1 LGPLPGSPTKSK
13 IYSGFLKLN
22 PPQKLLKGGH
32 GGGKPKRQGRIFSE
46 IFPERKI
53 VIRSDNP
60 IESEA
65 DGANLSN
72 CRIELVGKYFDSFGI
87 PEYSGGREFTWGD
100 FLARMDPTAVGA
112 WRESIRL
119 LVSSVLQG
127 SGDNY
132 MVISTIQKD
141 VAYRLFV
148 SRVVTYVSR
157 QTEIHIYI
165 VEIKSREYGDK
176 ETTQLLKAVSV
187 GLTR

>member
-1 LGPLPGSPTKSK
+1 MAR
-13 IYSGFLKLN
+13 
-22 PPQKLLKGGH
+22 
-32 GGGKPKRQGRIFSE
+32 KPE
-46 IFPERKI
+46 ER
-53 VIRSDNP
+53 S
-60 IESEA
+60 
-65 DGANLSN
+65 SN

-87 PEYSGGREFTWGD
+87 PEYSGGREFKWAD
-100 FLARMDPTAVGA
+100 FLARMDSTAIGA
-112 WRESIRL
+112 WREGIRL

-148 SRVVTYVSR
+148 SRVVTYVSK

-187 GLTR
+187 GLRFRFLVFEQDSEFTPQNLGFPTMTLDVFETKDHRVVVADEPHSSGR

>member
-1 LGPLPGSPTKSK
+1 MLDNERNCYWRTKGALAPAGQTKSAFLLVVGTPAGVTNK
-13 IYSGFLKLN
+13 IKDLQWISEVESS
-22 PPQKLLKGGH
+22 QKLLKGGH

-65 DGANLSN
+65 DGTNLSN

-127 SGDNY
+127 
-132 MVISTIQKD
+132 
-141 VAYRLFV
+141 R
-148 SRVVTYVSR
+148 R
-157 QTEIHIYI
+157 
-165 VEIKSREYGDK
+165 
-176 ETTQLLKAVSV
+176 
-187 GLTR
+187 

>member
-1 LGPLPGSPTKSK
+1 
-13 IYSGFLKLN
+13 
-22 PPQKLLKGGH
+22 
-32 GGGKPKRQGRIFSE
+32 
-46 IFPERKI
+46 
-53 VIRSDNP
+53 
-60 IESEA
+60 
-65 DGANLSN
+65 
-72 CRIELVGKYFDSFGI
+72 
-87 PEYSGGREFTWGD
+87 
-100 FLARMDPTAVGA
+100 MDPTAVGA

-132 MVISTIQKD
+132 IVISTIQKD